1 MLLFLNNPRTYRSSE
16 AFVLIPSIFTY
27 LFRLLFCFAAQIRA
41 FRRAHQV
48 QRNLATIRTHL
59 ASCLRGE
66 SLCGPPHRRKYPCQ
80 ISKRTCT
87 PLRWLPHRFNQQ
99 TFVVS
104 ECYTVRVRSLKSTSS
119 CSPGE
124 WWYCPCSLGILE
136 SEIRLRRRE
145 KRMGPGSEERVH
157 RCRHVIHSTS
167 QFDLPPLPG

>member
-1 MLLFLNNPRTYRSSE
+1 LNKIVRGYGLSQQVVATSGRITVDNRNFRKVSRCSGLLSGN
-16 AFVLIPSIFTY
+16 AIFTY
-27 LFRLLFCFAAQIRA
+27 LFRLLFCFAAQTRA

-119 CSPGE
+119 CTSGRVVVL
-124 WWYCPCSLGILE
+124 SLFARHFGI
-136 SEIRLRRRE
+136 RD
-145 KRMGPGSEERVH
+145 P
-157 RCRHVIHSTS
+157 T
-167 QFDLPPLPG
+167 PPTRKKDGTWL